1 MTGGGRE
8 LFSGE
13 SELLDASPRA
23 LLRSGADVARSRER
37 VRRRRFARLAA
48 VLAIPAL
55 ILWGRVLTGAPV
67 RIGVPHIPSGLG
79 PFIPA
84 FALIALF
91 ALAIIGPLVGAG
103 RSPHVLYRPGEM
115 GLSLD
120 DVKGAGVVVEEVV
133 KTLNLFLAHRT
144 FRERMGGTPRRAILF
159 EGPPGTGK
167 TYLAKAMAAEAGVP
181 FLFVSSSAFQ
191 SMYYGQTNRKIRS
204 YFRALRKAA
213 RAEGGAIGFIE
224 EIDAIG
230 AARSGMG
237 GGTSR
242 EGISGVVNELLI
254 QLQSFDEPT
263 TGARMRGRL
272 IDVVNRWLPSKR
284 GLSKKAPAPANILV
298 IGATNRA
305 ADLDPAL
312 LRPGRFDPSIAF
324 DLPGRSARRE
334 IIDYYLAKKAH
345 TADLDLETR
354 RAALAAVTAG
364 YTPVMIEHLLDEAL
378 VWALRRGAEHLS
390 WADVQAAKMT
400 EEIGLAQPVEY
411 TEAERRT
418 IATHE
423 AGHATVAWLV
433 GKGRRLEVLSIIKRK
448 EALGLLA
455 HSETEERFT
464 KTRSEMT
471 ALVQIA
477 FGGMVAEELFF
488 GEAGTGPAGDLEAAT
503 RVAAQMVGAYGM
515 TGSLVSMNAAGGPPG
530 ANLVA
535 KVLADDTSRIAL
547 ERILGDAKHTVR
559 GLLDQNRAVVEA
571 LRDALLERE
580 ELVGEEIGTVI
591 TAAVAALP
599 AAAPEAG
606 PPDPLR
612 PVPPEPR

>member
-1 MTGGGRE
+1 MEDVTESGRE

-13 SELLDASPRA
+13 SELLGTGSGPRS
-23 LLRSGADVARSRER
+23 LLRSGADVARSREK

-48 VLAIPAL
+48 VLGGL
-55 ILWGRVLTGAPV
+55 TSVLWVRVLEGAPV
-67 RIGVPHIPSGLG
+67 SLGVPHLPSGLG
-79 PFIPA
+79 PFVPA

-263 TGARMRGRL
+263 GGARLRGRL
-272 IDVVNRWLPSKR
+272 IDVVNRWLPSRR
-284 GLSKKAPAPANILV
+284 GLSKKAAAPANILV

-312 LRPGRFDPSIAF
+312 LRPGRFDRSIAF

-378 VWALRRGAEHLS
+378 VWALRRGAEQLS

-515 TGSLVSMNAAGGPPG
+515 TGSLVSLLAAAGPPG

-535 KVLADDTSRIAL
+535 KVLADDNSRAAL

-559 GLLDQNRAVVEA
+559 GLLDANRPVVEA

-580 ELVGEEIGTVI
+580 ELVGEEIGSVI
-591 TAAVAALP
+591 AAALP
-599 AAAPEAG
+599 AAPAPAVA
-606 PPDPLR
+606 PTDPL
-612 PVPPEPR
+612 